1 MTKYLMKSAATG
13 RGTANGRR
21 PRESAPNNEEFIRKV
36 YANEHLRLDAMGT
49 MVQHVKDGKPLTEK
63 GAKLLGVSWP

>member
-1 MTKYLMKSAATG
+1 MEKYYMKSFATG
-13 RGTANGRR
+13 RGVANGRR
-21 PRESAPNNEEFIRKV
+21 PHESAPTWEEFLRKV
-36 YANEHLRLDAMGT
+36 YANEHLRLDATGT